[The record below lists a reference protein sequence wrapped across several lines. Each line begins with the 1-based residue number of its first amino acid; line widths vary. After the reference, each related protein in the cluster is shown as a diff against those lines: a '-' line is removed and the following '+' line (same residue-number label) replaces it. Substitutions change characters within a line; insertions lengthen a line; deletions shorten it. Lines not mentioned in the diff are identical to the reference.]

1 MEKTIHTDEYAA
13 LLALLREARRAAH
26 LTQVELAEKI
36 GQSQSFVSKA
46 EVGERRLDVIQLR
59 SICHALDT
67 TLPALVAKLEER
79 LAKKARGK

>member
-13 LLALLREARRAAH
+13 LLALLRDARRTAG

-46 EVGERRLDVIQLR
+46 EIGERRLDVIQLR
-59 SICHALDT
+59 TMCQGLGT
-67 TLPALVAKLEER
+67 TLPAFVARLEDR
-79 LAKKARGK
+79 LTKKRKRK